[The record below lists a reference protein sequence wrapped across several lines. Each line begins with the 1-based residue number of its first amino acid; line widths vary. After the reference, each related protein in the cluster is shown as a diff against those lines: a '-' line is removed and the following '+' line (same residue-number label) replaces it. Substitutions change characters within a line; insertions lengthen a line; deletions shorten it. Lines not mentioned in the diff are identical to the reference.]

1 MEQMMISFGRK
12 VMEWSRYPLG
22 ERSWNGADDDI
33 LWEKGHGMEQ
43 MMISSG
49 RKVMGKKLFF

>member
-1 MEQMMISFGRK
+1 
-12 VMEWSRYPLG
+12 V
-22 ERSWNGADDDI
+22 NGADDDV

-49 RKVMGKKLFF
+49 RKVMEKTVLLV

>member
-1 MEQMMISFGRK
+1 
-12 VMEWSRYPLG
+12 V
-22 ERSWNGADDDI
+22 NGADDNV

-49 RKVMGKKLFF
+49 RLWKKIFL

>member
-1 MEQMMISFGRK
+1 VSNNVNR
-12 VMEWSRYPLG
+12 
-22 ERSWNGADDDI
+22 ADDDV

-49 RKVMGKKLFF
+49 RKVMEWSR

>member
-1 MEQMMISFGRK
+1 MISFGRK